1 MFRSSSLTNQRA
13 DALTA
18 RVIGALPTAHCPE
31 PGQNRRRV
39 FTLTRLFKLT
49 GWSGVGEHLPRDKA
63 AVEISEVLPATLRSG
78 PVMAH
83 SGSGSLLYR
92 RNARLDSFLQRKLE
106 RRVYER
112 IRAYEPC
119 VVLSESINKVYMH
132 VVLSDECVYLTEY
145 PPRSLTAAVSFRRV
159 RYIELVND
167 LPDFLSGKHQKR
179 CQHIRIVYVTEKP
192 AAKQRNWLKRD
203 KKEGLPPAAPPSRRN
218 SHCPEITSTLQ
229 EFSTESQWRK
239 EELPPVLKHT
249 RSASCPNPETLGL
262 IRVPQP
268 PPFHSPSVSPASSP
282 SLSEK
287 SLKSLESGQL
297 QWRIGSVLSRLLRRG
312 CVDSEEEREA
322 ELHLYAVSE
331 TSRLYLHLQSLWN
344 SFSIRSTLLLDP
356 LYRRRNCASL
366 SAPAISWERTA
377 HLFGQLSSELLQ
389 DGISVESMYLLLQEL
404 RTAAHRSVTLRRLFW
419 RSSEVCTFLLCTLE
433 GCLHSRQSL
442 GGLYTADQLLLSS
455 LIVDTLA
462 IMFRETEVEA
472 ARLSLLSAKKGALA
486 SRMLLALICD
496 PQPQT
501 HSGGSLMDSEL
512 QALLAEYLD
521 TAASLLFELLLVGH
535 VTSRCVSADN
545 FLSVG
550 WILRVLQPHPHLVK
564 VSSDLT
570 VSVRMIRITQT
581 LTLSAPAALLHWLPG
596 PAGGAD
602 SDRLARLSPES
613 CSVRPAVPAPPPS
626 VGLSAVQQPAGSAS
640 ALAFQRGVQVCSGQP
655 RQSLSINGLTLTSYY
670 KEEMCKC
677 SKI

>member
-1 MFRSSSLTNQRA
+1 MPQ
-13 DALTA
+13 
-18 RVIGALPTAHCPE
+18 
-31 PGQNRRRV
+31 
-39 FTLTRLFKLT
+39 
-49 GWSGVGEHLPRDKA
+49 
-63 AVEISEVLPATLRSG
+63 
-78 PVMAH
+78 
-83 SGSGSLLYR
+83 SGSGSLLCR

-145 PPRSLTAAVSFRRV
+145 SPRTLTAAVSFRRV

-167 LPDFLSGKHQKR
+167 LPDFLSGKHQER
-179 CQHIRIVYVTEKP
+179 CQHIRIVYVTGKP
-192 AAKQRNWLKRD
+192 AAKQRSWLKRD
-203 KKEGLPPAAPPSRRN
+203 KKEGLPPAASPSRRN

-229 EFSTESQWRK
+229 DMWNGLFRDLILWKDTSE

-262 IRVPQP
+262 TRVPQP
-268 PPFHSPSVSPASSP
+268 PPFYSPLVSPASSP
-282 SLSEK
+282 LSTQIQFE
-287 SLKSLESGQL
+287 L
-297 QWRIGSVLSRLLRRG
+297 QRRIGSVLSRLLRRG
-312 CVDSEEEREA
+312 CVDSEEEWEA

-356 LYRRRNCASL
+356 LYRRRNCVSL

-501 HSGGSLMDSEL
+501 HSGGFLTVFHL

-535 VTSRCVSADN
+535 TSRCVSADN

-550 WILRVLQPHPHLVK
+550 WILRVLQPHPHLLSFIGYQVQQ
-564 VSSDLT
+564 VVLVLT
-570 VSVRMIRITQT
+570 GLQVSVPSPVQ
-581 LTLSAPAALLHWLPG
+581 SVLL
-596 PAGGAD
+596 
-602 SDRLARLSPES
+602 
-613 CSVRPAVPAPPPS
+613 
-626 VGLSAVQQPAGSAS
+626 
-640 ALAFQRGVQVCSGQP
+640 FQRLHLLLACLQYNSQLAQHLRSHFREEFRYKCVNLPPHYPISRP
-655 RQSLSINGLTLTSYY
+655 TLRLVEHIRTI
-670 KEEMCKC
+670 MLLR
-677 SKI
+677 